1 MIHDDVFPAIPISRP
16 ELVDIQAKIDTDAP
30 PGPPPDFIN
39 THSMVSIL
47 VTIYTNP
54 STTYMYTASI
64 L

>member
-47 VTIYTNP
+47 VTI
-54 STTYMYTASI
+54 
-64 L
+64 